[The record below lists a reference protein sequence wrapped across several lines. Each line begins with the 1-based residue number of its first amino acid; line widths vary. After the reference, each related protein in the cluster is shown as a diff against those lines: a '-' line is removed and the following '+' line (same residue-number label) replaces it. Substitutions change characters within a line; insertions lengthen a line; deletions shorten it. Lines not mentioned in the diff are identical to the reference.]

1 MHNDPATIDP
11 ELRGSPRGRAGGSF
25 VLTVLVH
32 PDPSRIGEQAAL
44 DLTASDGSIHRAFP
58 PFCRPGGVSR
68 PLESRH
74 VSRQPLLVLHAPDG
88 LILRAGGERPVL
100 VDGVNAAEHRVAAD
114 RIAGGVVLELSQRVV
129 VLVRLGEPCPEPEG
143 LGLTGLSPA
152 LQAVRED
159 IRRSGTSHHPVLIR
173 GETGVGKERVAA
185 ALHRTSPRMR
195 EPFVAVNCAAIPV
208 ATAASQ
214 LFGHARGA
222 FTGSV
227 GPHAGYFGQAD
238 GGTLFLDE
246 IGEMSI
252 DTQSLLLRALESGEA
267 QPVGGQL
274 RKVDLRFLSAT
285 DAPLERRVA
294 EGSFRSALFHRLGA
308 IAIDVPPLR
317 SRPEDMVMQLVAF
330 LHEEL
335 AGAATLLTRGDDERK
350 PWLGANVL
358 LACLR
363 YSWPGN
369 TRELRSVARWIALH
383 GAGSLHAPVPPGLEV
398 PAAETIGGSAPSTPA
413 TQPVSRAVP
422 SPVSEAS
429 RIQAA
434 LAAADHKVEVAARAL
449 GLSRHTLRGRMRVLG
464 LRRASELE
472 RADVAEARAAV
483 GEDVAAMAA
492 HLGVGEHALKLRIGE
507 LTGR

>member
-11 ELRGSPRGRAGGSF
+11 ELRKGTRDRVPRPF

-74 VSRQPLLVLHAPDG
+74 VSRQPVLVLHAPDG

-129 VLVRLGEPCPEPEG
+129 VLVRQGEPCPEPEG

-159 IRRSGTSHHPVLIR
+159 IRRSGPSPHPVLIR
-173 GETGVGKERVAA
+173 GETGVGKERVAE

-195 EPFVAVNCAAIPV
+195 GPFVAVNCAAIPV

-227 GPHAGYFGQAD
+227 GPHAGYFGQAE

-246 IGEMSI
+246 IGEMSME
-252 DTQSLLLRALESGEA
+252 TQSLLLRALESGEA

-274 RKVDLRFLSAT
+274 RKVALRFLSAT
-285 DAPLERRVA
+285 DAPLERRGA
-294 EGSFRSALFHRLGA
+294 EGSFRTALFHRLGA
-308 IAIDVPPLR
+308 LTIDVPPLR
-317 SRPEDMVMQLVAF
+317 SRPEDTVMQLFAF

-335 AGAATLLTRGDDERK
+335 AGAATLLTRGDDERE
-350 PWLGANVL
+350 PWLGADVL

-363 YSWPGN
+363 YPWPGN

-383 GAGSLHAPVPPGLEV
+383 GAGSAHAPVPPGLGA
-398 PAAETIGGSAPSTPA
+398 PAAPAVVRSAPPKPAAQPVAGADATPA
-413 TQPVSRAVP
+413 
-422 SPVSEAS
+422 SEPS
-429 RIQAA
+429 RIRAA
-434 LAAADHKVEVAARAL
+434 LAAADHKTEVAARAL
-449 GLSRHTLRGRMRVLG
+449 GISRYTLRSRMRALG

-472 RADVAEARAAV
+472 SADVAEARAAV

-492 HLGVGEHALKLRIGE
+492 HLGVGEHALKLRLGE
-507 LTGR
+507 LAGR